1 MFSCT
6 KYIYVLGGKENHL
19 LVFENKGNK
28 MLIFGETEA
37 VVELCCFMTAGEVV
51 SEYSL
56 LAAIRAYPV
65 STAGKKLDLS
75 GM

>member
-6 KYIYVLGGKENHL
+6 KYICVLGGKENHL

-37 VVELCCFMTAGEVV
+37 VV
-51 SEYSL
+51 
-56 LAAIRAYPV
+56 
-65 STAGKKLDLS
+65 LS
-75 GM
+75 

>member
-6 KYIYVLGGKENHL
+6 KYICVLEGKENHL

-37 VVELCCFMTAGEVV
+37 VV
-51 SEYSL
+51 
-56 LAAIRAYPV
+56 
-65 STAGKKLDLS
+65 LS
-75 GM
+75 